1 MTQDI
6 DARLIELGIT
16 LPTPAAPIGN
26 FVPCVQSGNTLYVSG
41 QVPRIDG
48 KLAFMGKVGRELT
61 TDEAKEAARVC
72 ALAVL
77 SLVKAHLGTL
87 NKVRKFCMVQ
97 GFVNSV
103 PEFTDHPAVING
115 ASDLLVQLFGDNGK
129 HARFAL
135 GAGSLPGNVAVE
147 IAAVLEVS

>member
-1 MTQDI
+1 MTADI

-16 LPTPAAPIGN
+16 LPTPATPIGN
-26 FVPCVQSGNTLYVSG
+26 FVPCVQSGSTLYVSG

-48 KLAFMGKVGRELT
+48 KLAFVGKVGAELT
-61 TDEAKEAARVC
+61 AEQAKEAARVC

-77 SLVKAHLGTL
+77 SLVKAHLGSL
-87 NKVRKFCMVQ
+87 NRVRQICMVQ
-97 GFVNSV
+97 GFVNAV
-103 PEFTDHPAVING
+103 PEFGDHPAVING
-115 ASDLLVQLFGDNGK
+115 ASDLLVQLFGDAGK

-147 IAAVLEVS
+147 IAAILEVD

>member
-6 DARLIELGIT
+6 DARITELGLV
-16 LPTPAAPIGN
+16 LPPPATPIGN
-26 FVPCVQSGNTLYVSG
+26 FVPCVQSGKTLYVSG

-48 KLAFMGKVGRELT
+48 KLAFVGKVGNEISS
-61 TDEAKEAARVC
+61 EQAKEAARVC

-87 NKVRKFCMVQ
+87 NNVRQFCMVQ
-97 GFVNSV
+97 GFVNAV

-115 ASDLLVQLFGDNGK
+115 ASDLLVQLFGEAGK

-147 IAAVLEVS
+147 IAAILEVA

>member
-16 LPTPAAPIGN
+16 LPMPATPIGN

-41 QVPRIDG
+41 QVPRLDG
-48 KLAFMGKVGRELT
+48 KLAFVGKVGREFT

-72 ALAVL
+72 ALAIL

-87 NKVRKFCMVQ
+87 NRVRKFCMVQ
-97 GFVNSV
+97 GFVNAV

-147 IAAVLEVS
+147 IAAVLEVD

>member
-16 LPTPAAPIGN
+16 LPTPATPIGN

-48 KLAFMGKVGRELT
+48 KLAFVGKVGRELN

-72 ALAVL
+72 ALAIL
-77 SLVKAHLGTL
+77 SLVNAHLGTL
-87 NKVRKFCMVQ
+87 NRVHKFCMVQ
-97 GFVNSV
+97 GFVNAV

-115 ASDLLVQLFGDNGK
+115 ASDLLVQLFGDSGK

-147 IAAVLEVS
+147 IAAVLEVD